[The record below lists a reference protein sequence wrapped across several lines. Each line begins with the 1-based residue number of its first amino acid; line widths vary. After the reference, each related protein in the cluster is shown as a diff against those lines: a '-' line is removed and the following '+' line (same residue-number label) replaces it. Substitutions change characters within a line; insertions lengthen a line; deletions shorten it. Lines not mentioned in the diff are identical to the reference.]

1 MDGNNRWS
9 KKNNISKKK
18 AYERGANN
26 LIKLSNYLFK
36 NYEVRYISAFALSTN
51 NLKRSA
57 NIIKLLIKILSNFL
71 DQLDSYKKLDYK
83 IELRG
88 NINFL
93 DKSLINKIHN
103 LHQINLKK
111 EKSLIIF
118 INYGGREDIIN
129 GLRKI
134 NLNKVDTN
142 NFKDSLC
149 TYDLPD
155 PEILIR
161 SGGYQRLSNFML
173 YELSFTELF
182 FSKTLWPDFN
192 TKNII
197 AIIEKYKKVRRKF
210 GYWS

>member
-18 AYERGANN
+18 AYERGPNN

-36 NYEVRYISAFALSTN
+36 NYDVRYISAFALSTN

-57 NIIKLLIKILSNFL
+57 NKIKLLIKILSNFL

-210 GYWS
+210 GY

>member
-36 NYEVRYISAFALSTN
+36 NYDVRYISAFALSTN
-51 NLKRSA
+51 NLKRST
-57 NIIKLLIKILSNFL
+57 NKIKLLIKILSNFL
-71 DQLDSYKKLDYK
+71 DQIDSYKKLDYK

-210 GYWS
+210 GY

>member
-57 NIIKLLIKILSNFL
+57 NKIKLLIKILSNFL

-210 GYWS
+210 GY

>member
-26 LIKLSNYLFK
+26 LIKLSKYLFK
-36 NYEVRYISAFALSTN
+36 NYDVRYISAFALSTN
-51 NLKRSA
+51 NLKRST
-57 NIIKLLIKILSNFL
+57 NKIKLLIKILSNFL
-71 DQLDSYKKLDYK
+71 DQIDSFKKLDYK

-88 NINFL
+88 NFNFL
-93 DKSLINKIHN
+93 DKPLINKIHN
-103 LHQINLKK
+103 LHQINLEK

-129 GLRKI
+129 GLKKI
-134 NLNKVDTN
+134 NLNKVDIN
-142 NFKDSLC
+142 SFKDNLS

-192 TKNII
+192 TKNLISV
-197 AIIEKYKKVRRKF
+197 IEKYKRVRRKF
-210 GYWS
+210 GY

>member
-36 NYEVRYISAFALSTN
+36 NYDVRYISAFALSTN

-57 NIIKLLIKILSNFL
+57 NKIKLLIKILSNFL
-71 DQLDSYKKLDYK
+71 DQIDSYKKLDYK

-210 GYWS
+210 GY

>member
-51 NLKRSA
+51 NLKRST
-57 NIIKLLIKILSNFL
+57 NKIKLLIKILSNFL

-210 GYWS
+210 GY

>member
-51 NLKRSA
+51 NLKRST
-57 NIIKLLIKILSNFL
+57 NKIKLLIKILSNFL
-71 DQLDSYKKLDYK
+71 DQIDSYKKLDYK

-210 GYWS
+210 GY

>member
-36 NYEVRYISAFALSTN
+36 NYDVRYISAFALSTN

-57 NIIKLLIKILSNFL
+57 NKIKLLIKILSNFL

-210 GYWS
+210 GY

>member
-57 NIIKLLIKILSNFL
+57 NKIKLLIKILSNFL
-71 DQLDSYKKLDYK
+71 DQIDSYKKLDYK

-210 GYWS
+210 GY

>member
-51 NLKRSA
+51 NLKRST
-57 NIIKLLIKILSNFL
+57 NKIKLLIKILSNFL

-93 DKSLINKIHN
+93 DKSVINKIHN

-210 GYWS
+210 GY

>member
-36 NYEVRYISAFALSTN
+36 NYDVRYISAFALSTN

-210 GYWS
+210 GY

>member
-36 NYEVRYISAFALSTN
+36 NYDVRYISAFALSTN
-51 NLKRSA
+51 NLKRST
-57 NIIKLLIKILSNFL
+57 NKIKLLIKILSNFL
-71 DQLDSYKKLDYK
+71 DQIDSYKKLDYK

-103 LHQINLKK
+103 FHQINLKK

-210 GYWS
+210 GY

>member
-210 GYWS
+210 GY